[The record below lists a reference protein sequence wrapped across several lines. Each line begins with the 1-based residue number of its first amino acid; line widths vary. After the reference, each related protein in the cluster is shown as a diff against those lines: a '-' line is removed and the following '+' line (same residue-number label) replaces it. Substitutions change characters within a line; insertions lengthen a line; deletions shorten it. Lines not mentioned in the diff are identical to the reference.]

1 MVGHKMNLN
10 KTVTTAILAVTVAVA
25 ASTFMSTQMAQAL
38 TVEEAVQLLNQGAG
52 RLEEA
57 EQPGAAA
64 QLRALAA
71 NLTDID
77 VGEICPQCG

>member
-1 MVGHKMNLN
+1 MNLN
-10 KTVTTAILAVTVAVA
+10 KTVTTAILAVTVVVA
-25 ASTFMSTQMAQAL
+25 ASTFMSTQMAQAV
-38 TVEEAVQLLNQGAG
+38 TVEEAIQLLNQGAG

-57 EQPGAAA
+57 EQPEAAG

-77 VGEICPQCG
+77 VGQICSQCG